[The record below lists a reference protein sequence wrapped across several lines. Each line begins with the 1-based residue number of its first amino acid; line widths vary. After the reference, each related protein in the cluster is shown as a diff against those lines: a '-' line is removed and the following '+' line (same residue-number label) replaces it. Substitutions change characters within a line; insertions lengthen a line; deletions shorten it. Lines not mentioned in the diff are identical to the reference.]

1 MKIALMIE
9 ELRREGGSER
19 QCLSLARELVTMGH
33 DVTVYT
39 CAYEPGRCFP
49 DVCTELDIKIVG
61 FSPLSKLPLHPRVR
75 DFFNMRR
82 MASRVEGRFDVLN
95 PHGWAVHW
103 AAVWLRRKGAG
114 TVCWM
119 CNDYIYTTR
128 DRPRPR
134 GLLQRFAYLVR
145 SGVRA
150 GLHGFDRLLV
160 KEIDK
165 VLVLSNMAGE
175 EVRQGYDVEPI
186 VVRSGVDWEKLSG
199 SLAGPPAGSPAARER
214 YGLGDAFLL
223 LYVNLLFHF
232 RRVEDVLE
240 AVAIL
245 QTAGR
250 DVKLLV
256 VGSLT
261 FDAAYAETV
270 VRLAEEKGLSD
281 AVVFTGAVPERELRE
296 LYGCCDVYVHPNEH
310 QTWGLAVTEAM
321 ACGKPSVVSTGAGVA
336 EVLRDGE
343 TAMLVP
349 PRSPGLLAE
358 RIARLMDD
366 RQLRE
371 RVGEQ
376 GRRYVLANH
385 SWRRY
390 AEQNLTVFKAAA
402 PQEIGSAALER
413 A

>member
-1 MKIALMIE
+1 MRVAILIE

-39 CAYEPGRCFP
+39 CAHEVGRCFP
-49 DVCTELDIKIVG
+49 DLCAELNIKTTG
-61 FSPLSKLPLHPRVR
+61 FSPLSKLPLHPRLR
-75 DFFNMRR
+75 DVLNMRR

-103 AAVWLRRKGAG
+103 AAVWLQRKRAG
-114 TVCWM
+114 TTICWM

-128 DRPRPR
+128 ERPRAR
-134 GLLQRFAYLVR
+134 GLLGGLISLMR
-145 SGVRA
+145 SGVRNA
-150 GLHGFDRLLV
+150 LHSFDELLV
-160 KEIDK
+160 KRIDRI
-165 VLVLSNMAGE
+165 LVLSNMAAE

-186 VVRSGVDWEKLSG
+186 VVRSGVDLEKFSRVPTG
-199 SLAGPPAGSPAARER
+199 SETVRER
-214 YGLGDAFLL
+214 YDLGDAFLL

-240 AVAIL
+240 AVVIL
-245 QTAGR
+245 RSAGR
-250 DVKLLV
+250 NVKLLI

-261 FDAAYAETV
+261 FDAAYAESV
-270 VRLAEEKGLSD
+270 MRLVEEKGLSD
-281 AVVFTGAVPERELRE
+281 AVVFTDAVPEHELRGF
-296 LYGCCDVYVHPNEH
+296 YDSCDVYVHPNEH

-321 ACGKPSVVSTGAGVA
+321 ACGKPSVVSTGAGVH

-349 PRSPGLLAE
+349 PRSPSLLAD
-358 RIARLMDD
+358 RIALLMDD
-366 RQLRE
+366 PQLKE
-371 RVGEQ
+371 RVGKQ
-376 GRRYVLANH
+376 GRQYVRANH

-390 AEQNLTVFKAAA
+390 AEQNLTVFEAAI
-402 PQEIGSAALER
+402 PQEIGNAALER

>member
-1 MKIALMIE
+1 MRVAILIE

-19 QCLSLARELVTMGH
+19 QCLSMARELATIGH

-39 CAYEPGRCFP
+39 CAYEVGRCFP
-49 DVCTELDIKIVG
+49 DLCAELDIKNVG

-114 TVCWM
+114 AVCWM
-119 CNDYIYTTR
+119 CNDYIYTTK

-134 GLLQRFAYLVR
+134 GLLGSIASQVR
-145 SGVRA
+145 RAVRA
-150 GLHGFDRLLV
+150 ALHGIDRHFV
-160 KEIDK
+160 QEIDE
-165 VLVLSNMAGE
+165 VLVLSNMAAE
-175 EVRQGYDVEPI
+175 EVRQGYGVTPI
-186 VVRSGVDWEKLSG
+186 VVRSGVDLEKFSQ
-199 SLAGPPAGSPAARER
+199 SSTGSPAVRER
-214 YGLGDAFLL
+214 YDVGDAFLL

-240 AVAIL
+240 SVAIL
-245 QTAGR
+245 RTEGR

-261 FDAAYAETV
+261 FDAAYAQGV
-270 VRLAEEKGLSD
+270 MRFVEEKGLSD
-281 AVVFTGAVPERELRE
+281 TVVFTDAVPEHELRGF
-296 LYGCCDVYVHPNEH
+296 YNSCDVYVHPNEH

-321 ACGKPSVVSTGAGVA
+321 ACGKPSVVSTGAGVH

-349 PRSPGLLAE
+349 PRRPDLLAE
-358 RIARLMDD
+358 RIALLMDD
-366 RQLRE
+366 PQLCE
-371 RVGEQ
+371 RIGEQ
-376 GRRYVLANH
+376 GRQYVQANH

-390 AEQNLTVFKAAA
+390 AEQNLTVFRAAL
-402 PQEIGSAALER
+402 PQKIGSAALER